1 MVGLFLCI
9 AISFLSA
16 SAHAGELYVRVT
28 DALGH
33 DLENVAIAITP
44 VGGAKDQKKARHNKP
59 FLIRRPDRLGR
70 FLFVRV
76 QPGKHFLSAK
86 HRAGPS
92 SRLCYLKSEVQID
105 YPANV
110 ESHSVEITLRSVRR
124 YKVSGR
130 VLGVKGLPYQQLTI
144 FFEPEAYPGEA
155 APPFSRMAA
164 FVDKEERF
172 EIYVPR
178 GRYGLRLGTVDR
190 GMFEE
195 IASAPGTLDVSQDR
209 EGLLLDRFGAQDDP

>member
-1 MVGLFLCI
+1 MVGFFLWI

-33 DLENVAIAITP
+33 DLENVEIAITP

-59 FLIRRPDRLGR
+59 FLIRRPDKLGR

-130 VLGVKGLPYQQLTI
+130 ILGLKGLPPMQLVI
-144 FFEPEAYPGEA
+144 FFEPQPYPGDVKLL
-155 APPFSRMAA
+155 FSRMAA
-164 FVDKEERF
+164 FVETGGRF
-172 EIYVPR
+172 EVYVPR
-178 GRYGLRLGTVDR
+178 GRYGLRMGSVTG
-190 GMFEE
+190 GMFGE
-195 IASAPGTLDVSQDR
+195 IASTPGTLDVSQDR
-209 EGLLLDRFGAQDDP
+209 EGLLLDRFGALDDP